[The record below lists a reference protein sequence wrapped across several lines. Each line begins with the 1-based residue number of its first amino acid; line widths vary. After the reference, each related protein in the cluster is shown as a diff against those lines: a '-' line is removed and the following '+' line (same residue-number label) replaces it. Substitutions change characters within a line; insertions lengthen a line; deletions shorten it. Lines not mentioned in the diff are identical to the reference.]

1 MGSNEPAMTSIAIE
15 SSIIQQWMVEKL
27 DVEKVEQRLTTLDL
41 DEDSRIAHLQAFK
54 KLRNEQRQF
63 QGFIIL
69 GAGAFI
75 GFISCLL
82 SIINPIPEFYYHI
95 LYGLTSL
102 AVLVILVGLYY
113 VFE

>member
-1 MGSNEPAMTSIAIE
+1 MGSNEPAMTSTAIE
-15 SSIIQQWMVEKL
+15 SSIIQQWMTEKL
-27 DVEKVEQRLTTLDL
+27 DVAKVEQRLATLNL
-41 DEDSRIAHLQAFK
+41 EEDSKTEYLQAFK

-63 QGFIIL
+63 KGFIIL

-82 SIINPIPEFYYHI
+82 SIFNPIPEYYYHI
-95 LYGLTSL
+95 LYGLTSI
-102 AVLVILVGLYY
+102 AVAVIFIGLYF